1 MSKFGRDVPN
11 QWLICTQ
18 VAKITV
24 VFDLVSRRF
33 NACEAALRARGLAAA
48 ADCCRRVQTLE
59 KEKLELTAAT
69 HLAAVRPDSD
79 AGRAHVAARAR
90 RRRGHHRGLR
100 RPQVRARRGG
110 VNRLSVAEPN
120 PLRRM
125 GAARRLWRRR
135 SGRGEAVDAKPS
147 PL

>member
-90 RRRGHHRGLR
+90 D
-100 RPQVRARRGG
+100 
-110 VNRLSVAEPN
+110 VA
-120 PLRRM
+120 
-125 GAARRLWRRR
+125 AAITEAFDDLKCELD
-135 SGRGEAVDAKPS
+135 GEE
-147 PL
+147 